1 MSPQQHGA
9 GRMRRRAGIVAAP
22 DRAAHCTAPRRA
34 PTTTTAPGTD
44 RGNKAGAITP
54 RTTLKTVSKQPR
66 RRRSL
71 PGVFSAPRRSGVWRK
86 VPSTDDISRALA
98 ALMYSGR
105 PVEGAASGATS
116 GVAVFFFFIQ
126 PKCTQGTGR
135 VYCSRLGGEMS
146 ALRSAAACGGRD
158 RSLDRGPAHF
168 RRIDPLFQRAAVG
181 TIIHSVRHFSRC
193 KG

>member
-1 MSPQQHGA
+1 MSPQQHGD

-54 RTTLKTVSKQPR
+54 RTPLKTVSKQPR

-71 PGVFSAPRRSGVWRK
+71 PGVFSAPRRSGVYGRK
-86 VPSTDDISRALA
+86 VPSADDISRALA

-116 GVAVFFFFIQ
+116 GVAVFFLYLTKMHPGNGPCLLF
-126 PKCTQGTGR
+126 
-135 VYCSRLGGEMS
+135 S
-146 ALRSAAACGGRD
+146 ARS
-158 RSLDRGPAHF
+158 
-168 RRIDPLFQRAAVG
+168 
-181 TIIHSVRHFSRC
+181 
-193 KG
+193 